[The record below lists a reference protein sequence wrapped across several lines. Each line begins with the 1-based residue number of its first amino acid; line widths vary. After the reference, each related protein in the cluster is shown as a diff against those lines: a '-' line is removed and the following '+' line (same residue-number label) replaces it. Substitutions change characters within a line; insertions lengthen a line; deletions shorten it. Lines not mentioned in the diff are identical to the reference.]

1 MPSLEA
7 LTLIG
12 VIVLAGLVWFFIR
25 TWSHDRLDAIMKT
38 RGATAKLVTR
48 ADYVEGRTH
57 IPVALAMDEKC
68 LYYENV
74 DLQASLDLD
83 RIEEV
88 EYDDELATG
97 GEVHAGRV
105 LRLRSHGHTFEFI
118 LDSPTAARWSA
129 ALPPHLLGG
138 SSARATG

>member
-1 MPSLEA
+1 VPSIEI
-7 LTLIG
+7 LTVLG
-12 VIVLAGLVWFFIR
+12 VVVLAGLVWFFIR
-25 TWSHDRLDAIMKT
+25 TLSHDRLDAIIKKRM
-38 RGATAKLVTR
+38 ATAKLVTP
-48 ADYVEGRTH
+48 ADYVEGGTH
-57 IPVALAMDEKC
+57 IPVALALDEKC

-97 GEVHAGRV
+97 GDVHGRV

-118 LDSPTAARWSA
+118 LDNPTAARWSA
-129 ALPPHLLGG
+129 VLPQHLLGG

>member
-1 MPSLEA
+1 MPSLEV
-7 LTLIG
+7 LTAVG
-12 VIVLAGLVWFFIR
+12 VVVLAGLVWFFVR
-25 TWSHDRLDAIMKT
+25 TLSHDRLDAIMKK
-38 RGATAKLVTR
+38 RGATAKLVTP
-48 ADYVEGRTH
+48 ADYVEGGTH
-57 IPVALAMDEKC
+57 IPLVLALDETC
-68 LYYENV
+68 IYYENV

-83 RIEEV
+83 RIDEV

-118 LDSPTAARWSA
+118 LAAPAAARWSA

-138 SSARATG
+138 TSARATG